1 MSRVLLVRDCGISA
15 FFTLSGIGS
24 SIVKVFETD
33 NGNTVAIDETFTY
46 DITPNFPKYIAGLY
60 PLLERPR
67 KERFRVVSAYNMR
80 MIYGKPVNGDII
92 NDITILLRKDNYDK
106 ASIPYASNN
115 GGIKIVIMDMKEAKH
130 NTLDP
135 SSMINEYR
143 KIRTTVFN
151 TTILPY
157 VRSICL

>member
-1 MSRVLLVRDCGISA
+1 MSRVLLVRDSGVSA
-15 FFTLSGIGS
+15 FFSLNSIGS
-24 SIVKVFETD
+24 SIVKVFELD
-33 NGNTVAIDETFTY
+33 NGTTVAIDETFTY

-67 KERFRVVSAYNMR
+67 KERFRMVSLYNMR
-80 MIYGKPVNGDII
+80 MVYAKPMDGDVI
-92 NDITILLRKDNYDK
+92 NDITILLRRDNYEK
-106 ASIPYASNN
+106 ASIPYASEN
-115 GGIKIVIMDMKEAKH
+115 GGIRIAMMNIKEAKH

-157 VRSICL
+157 VKHLCL